1 MTLKDKKNNREYNR
15 KLKAEGGTSSNATNK
30 ENTKKKEPKKEKQS
44 SNFTVTG
51 VTETADKLIEDAN
64 KRFENEESG
73 AQVNVCSKY
82 LTLLIKFYANFK
94 DATERK
100 YAKRNI
106 TSNWAKYDIPPEGE
120 DEDEVGGERTG
131 PEFEF
136 VLASAQG
143 AQAHFKFRCEQEWEK
158 QAESI
163 GDLSQEFFSLDVS
176 KLESE
181 IKKVPFNQ
189 QIGLSEAELVPE
201 FQALISK
208 KTEDILEG
216 KVIQKEEVEKE
227 LNQKVMNILSLKSP
241 TVTEVINEKKSENT
255 LSSGASASDKTSPV
269 NTTYEAPLEQRK
281 NRRQRHEN
289 LNKSNDGIK
298 CDSSDDLKFIEEL
311 EKEKSV
317 EELPTED
324 TAQQSDVV
332 TVKITSGETQNLED
346 WLDDFLDD

>member
-1 MTLKDKKNNREYNR
+1 MLKF
-15 KLKAEGGTSSNATNK
+15 S
-30 ENTKKKEPKKEKQS
+30 
-44 SNFTVTG
+44 
-51 VTETADKLIEDAN
+51 
-64 KRFENEESG
+64 
-73 AQVNVCSKY
+73 
-82 LTLLIKFYANFK
+82 ANFK

-106 TSNWAKYDIPPEGE
+106 TINWAKYDIPPEGE
-120 DEDEVGGERTG
+120 DEEVVGGERTG

-143 AQAHFKFRCEQEWEK
+143 AEAHFKFRCEQEWEK

-176 KLESE
+176 KLDSE
-181 IKKVPFNQ
+181 IKMVPFNQ

-201 FQALISK
+201 FQAMISK
-208 KTEDILEG
+208 KTEDSIEG
-216 KVIQKEEVEKE
+216 KVIQNEEVATN

-241 TVTEVINEKKSENT
+241 TTVTNVMNEKKSVNRM
-255 LSSGASASDKTSPV
+255 SSGSSDTSSTN
-269 NTTYEAPLEQRK
+269 NTICEAPLEQRK
-281 NRRQRHEN
+281 NRRHRSEN
-289 LNKSNDGIK
+289 LNEANDGIK

-311 EKEKSV
+311 EKEKRV
-317 EELPTED
+317 EDLPTEV